1 MDAVLDTIAIA
12 ARPGATDDERR
23 RGAYACR
30 ALAES
35 LDAPGLAPFGDALD
49 ANDARAAAP
58 RLAPVTSGTNPFT
71 GLTADQILDLA
82 IARLRGAVGDAGP
95 SATSVG
101 QPLRLPL
108 VPIPRLR

>member
-35 LDAPGLAPFGDALD
+35 LDAPGLAPFGDALE
-49 ANDARAAAP
+49 ANATAAIAP
-58 RLAPVTSGTNPFT
+58 LLAPVASGANPFT
-71 GLTADQILDLA
+71 GLNADQILDLA

-95 SATSVG
+95 SVTSVG